1 MHYFWIAVAAMLLTA
16 GTLLFSPLAGN
27 TTGETRRSNV
37 VETDG
42 IAVEREQAMY
52 YINNTYLDKT
62 EELATGDGVIGNEK
76 VTYYKLNEKVEE
88 SSFLSWVSWNS
99 AGILF
104 ITTMFRV
111 TRKIEEMEQIEWN
124 TY

>member
-1 MHYFWIAVAAMLLTA
+1 MHHFWITVATTLLTA

-37 VETDG
+37 VETG
-42 IAVEREQAMY
+42 TAVEREQVMY
-52 YINNTYLDKT
+52 YINNTHLDKP
-62 EELATGDGVIGNEK
+62 EKLLTGDGVIGNEK
-76 VTYYKLNEKVEE
+76 VTYYELNEKVEE
-88 SSFLSWVSWNS
+88 NSFLSRLPWNS

-104 ITTMFRV
+104 ITTMVKV
-111 TRKIEEMEQIEWN
+111 TRKNEETEQIKWN